1 MNTSIN
7 EQLMGQLRLHGML
20 GSWQSLLETR
30 THQNLS
36 LVEGLQ
42 HLLEAEQL
50 DRGHRRV
57 QRLRTAA
64 GFRYQASLAELTY
77 SPSRGL
83 DKNTVALLADGQYID
98 KGQAILITGPTG
110 SGKSFLASALGH
122 QACELSYKVSYF
134 NMQKLIQQLVLSR
147 ADGSILKLL
156 SKIAKSQLLI
166 LDDFG
171 LRTLDNQQ
179 RLDLLDIVEDRHQK
193 MATIIVSQ
201 LPVANW
207 YDVIGDST
215 VADAILDRLIYTAH
229 RVELGGESMRK
240 KQ

>member
-1 MNTSIN
+1 
-7 EQLMGQLRLHGML
+7 
-20 GSWQSLLETR
+20 
-30 THQNLS
+30 
-36 LVEGLQ
+36 
-42 HLLEAEQL
+42 
-50 DRGHRRV
+50 
-57 QRLRTAA
+57 
-64 GFRYQASLAELTY
+64 
-77 SPSRGL
+77 
-83 DKNTVALLADGQYID
+83 
-98 KGQAILITGPTG
+98 
-110 SGKSFLASALGH
+110 
-122 QACELSYKVSYF
+122 
-134 NMQKLIQQLVLSR
+134 MQKLIQQLVLAR

-156 SKIAKSQLLI
+156 SKIASSQLLI

-171 LRTLDNQQ
+171 LKPLDNQQ

-215 VADAILDRLIYTAH
+215 VADAILDRLIHTAH